1 VSRGPLADLR
11 VIDCGRRVATCL
23 CARFLADRGADVIAV
38 EPPDGHPLAR
48 LGAQRAADRG
58 ELHRTLRA
66 GKRSVR
72 LDFTTEVGCGLLDEL
87 VSGADVLV
95 RDDGLEPDAA
105 EVAAGARAAN
115 PKLVSV
121 SITPFGESGPRRAW
135 KGGDLIGWAAGGL
148 AHGSGDPDGVPL
160 RPGGLQAEHLAALQ
174 ATAATLIAC
183 RLAASEG
190 VGQAVEVSLQE
201 AVAGALEATTGDFSI
216 AGEVRRRMGARHPT
230 YHGLGL
236 QRMRDGRW
244 VLFGTMPTERMW
256 VTTRRLIGEP
266 AWAQEERWMDSMERR
281 RDADQIDAL
290 AAEAVADLDTDEIV
304 ARMKEARLPVGLVR
318 DMEAVVASPQLR
330 SRGFFAHGAGAAFLN
345 PTPAPTERNGWT
357 PRSTTR

>member
-1 VSRGPLADLR
+1 VSPAALADLR
-11 VIDCGRRVATCL
+11 VIDCGRGVAAGL

-38 EPPDGHPLAR
+38 DPPGGHPLAR
-48 LGAQRAADRG
+48 AGAAAERG
-58 ELHRTLRA
+58 ELHRTLQA

-72 LDFTTEVGCGLLDEL
+72 FDLAAKAGGESLAELLAE
-87 VSGADVLV
+87 ADVLV
-95 RDDGLEPDAA
+95 HDERLEVDADQ
-105 EVAAGARAAN
+105 VATTARATN

-121 SITPFGESGPRRAW
+121 SITPFGKSGPRCDW

-183 RLAASEG
+183 RLAASGG

-216 AGEVRRRMGARHPT
+216 AREVRRRMGARHPT

-236 QRMRDGRW
+236 QRMGDGRW
-244 VLFGTMPTERMW
+244 ILFGTMPTERMW
-256 VTTRRLIGEP
+256 ATTRELIGEP
-266 AWAQEERWMDSMERR
+266 PWAQEERWIDSMERR
-281 RDADQIDAL
+281 RDADEIDQL

-304 ARMKEARLPVGLVR
+304 AEMKAARLPVGLVR
-318 DMEAVVASPQLR
+318 DMEAVVASPQLN
-330 SRGFFAHGAGAAFLN
+330 SRGFFDHGAGAAFLN

-357 PRSTTR
+357 PRSTTP